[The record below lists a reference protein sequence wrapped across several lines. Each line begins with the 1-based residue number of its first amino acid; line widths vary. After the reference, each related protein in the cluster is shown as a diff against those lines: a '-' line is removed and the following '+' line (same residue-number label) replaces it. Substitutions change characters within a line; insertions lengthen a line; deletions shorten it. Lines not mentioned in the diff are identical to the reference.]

1 MPSRQ
6 VHVPGPCFSRVLF
19 CLSHSKPEKWW
30 IVLAVCAAMLNGI
43 TFPAYSVLLSNII
56 SFFYLP
62 DAHEIHT

>member
-1 MPSRQ
+1 M
-6 VHVPGPCFSRVLF
+6 PGPCLSRLLF
-19 CLSHSKPEKWW
+19 VYSKPEKWW
-30 IVLAVCAAMLNGI
+30 IVLAVCAAMLNGV

>member
-1 MPSRQ
+1 
-6 VHVPGPCFSRVLF
+6 VY
-19 CLSHSKPEKWW
+19 HSKPEKWW